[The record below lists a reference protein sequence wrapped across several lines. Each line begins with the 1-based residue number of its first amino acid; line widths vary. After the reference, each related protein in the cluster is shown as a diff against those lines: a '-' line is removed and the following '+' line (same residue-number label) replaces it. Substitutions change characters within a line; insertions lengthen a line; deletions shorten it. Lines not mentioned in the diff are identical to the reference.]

1 MLSRVAD
8 SIYWMSRY
16 VERAENV
23 ARFIDVNLHL
33 SLDVGPQME
42 RQWDPLI
49 YTTGDH
55 AVFYE
60 RYGVATQEN
69 VVRFLTFDDANS
81 NSILSCLRSA
91 RENARTVREML
102 SSQMW
107 EELNKFYLL
116 LHSVNPDSVL
126 ASPFEFFSQIK
137 LASYVLEGVTEA
149 TMSHGEAW
157 HFRRLGRLLE
167 RADKTSRIL
176 DVKYFLLLPSAAD
189 VGTPLDTNQ
198 WGALL
203 KSASALEMYRKR
215 YGRIT
220 PEQVAERTVRG
231 QYGPGAS
238 GDEKVIGYREEQ
250 GVGKETVTETYAA
263 VEFRV
268 SNWRWSGV
276 PFYVRTGKRLARNL
290 TEVKIIMSYRPP
302 LGTAGQAVAKL
313 IGRLTEHQIREDLRA
328 FKTMAE
334 AGEKPTIAGQPV
346 GPSPRR
352 MGSTRRDEQRSGEAR
367 PAHQST

>member
-1 MLSRVAD
+1 MLSRVAE

-55 AVFYE
+55 AVFNE
-60 RYGVATQEN
+60 RYGAATQEN
-69 VVRFLTFDDANS
+69 VVRFLTFDEENA
-81 NSILSCLRSA
+81 NSILSCIRSA

-116 LHSVNPDSVL
+116 LHSVSPDSIV

-220 PEQVAERTVRG
+220 PEQVAEFLILDRDFPRAVHFCLLRAELSLLSITHGTVGSYQNR
-231 QYGPGAS
+231 A
-238 GDEKVIGYREEQ
+238 EQ
-250 GVGKETVTETYAA
+250 
-263 VEFRV
+263 
-268 SNWRWSGV
+268 
-276 PFYVRTGKRLARNL
+276 RL
-290 TEVKIIMSYRPP
+290 
-302 LGTAGQAVAKL
+302 
-313 IGRLTEHQIREDLRA
+313 GRLRAELDYSNMREIIA
-328 FKTMAE
+328 
-334 AGEKPTIAGQPV
+334 AGIHEFIDRFQTKLNDVGDAIHETFFASPPV
-346 GPSPRR
+346 GEP
-352 MGSTRRDEQRSGEAR
+352 G
-367 PAHQST
+367 QSQTQSLGQTQNQTQSFVNREHSKKSMIS

>member
-55 AVFYE
+55 DAFYE
-60 RYGVATQEN
+60 RYRTATQEN
-69 VVRFLTFDDANS
+69 VVRFLTFDEENS
-81 NSILSCLRSA
+81 NSILSCLQAA

-116 LHSVNPDSVL
+116 VHSVDPETVL
-126 ASPFEFFSQIK
+126 SSPFEFFSQIK
-137 LASYVLEGVTEA
+137 LSSYVLEGVSEA

-176 DVKYFLLLPSAAD
+176 DVKYFLLLPTASD
-189 VGTPLDTNQ
+189 IGTPLDTNQ

-203 KSASALEMYRKR
+203 KSTSALEMYRR
-215 YGRIT
+215 VYGRIT
-220 PEQVAERTVRG
+220 PEKVAEFMILDRDFPRAVHFCLLRAEQSLLSITG
-231 QYGPGAS
+231 GT
-238 GDEKVIGYREEQ
+238 IG
-250 GVGKETVTETYAA
+250 
-263 VEFRV
+263 
-268 SNWRWSGV
+268 
-276 PFYVRTGKRLARNL
+276 
-290 TEVKIIMSYRPP
+290 SYRNRAEQR
-302 LGTAGQAVAKL
+302 L
-313 IGRLTEHQIREDLRA
+313 GRLRAELDYANIREI
-328 FKTMAE
+328 
-334 AGEKPTIAGQPV
+334 IAGGIHEFIDHFQSKLNEVGDAIFETFFARQPV
-346 GPSPRR
+346 GEAG
-352 MGSTRRDEQRSGEAR
+352 GSQSQRQVAV
-367 PAHQST
+367 